1 MNIWFVSQTSLNCKQ
16 KLNVMQTE
24 EYITGKQSMSI
35 IKEMMEVS
43 SKNLQKDG
51 LLIFAW
57 GVAIVLGR
65 FFYFF
70 PEIKLISHKL
80 TFVLHTLSWMLGIGV
95 ILFTIYYVFFYK
107 KGVKTYVSQTAIYTW
122 LGILIVDNLII
133 MLIKQKTGEVNFTLL
148 HPIQMS
154 LIGLALFVT
163 SGLYREKLLLL
174 GALVYWVA
182 AYLCA
187 DYRIPIQ
194 FIFESVAGLIG
205 FLIPG
210 AWLYYK
216 SRKHV

>member
-1 MNIWFVSQTSLNCKQ
+1 
-16 KLNVMQTE
+16 MQTE
-24 EYITGKQSMSI
+24 EQFNEKQSISF
-35 IKEMMEVS
+35 IKGMMEAS
-43 SKNLQKDG
+43 SKSLQKDG

-57 GVAIVLGR
+57 GIAIVFGR
-65 FFYFF
+65 FLYFF
-70 PEIKLISHKL
+70 PEVKLISNRL
-80 TFVLHTLSWMLGIGV
+80 TWVFHTFSWMLGIGV
-95 ILFTIYYVFFYK
+95 ILFTIYYVFFYRK
-107 KGVKTYVSQTAIYTW
+107 DVKTYVSRTAIYTW
-122 LGILIVDNLII
+122 GGILLVDNLII
-133 MLIKQKTGEVNFTLL
+133 MFIKQKTGDVNFELL

-174 GALVYWVA
+174 GGLIYWIA
-182 AYLCA
+182 AYLSL

-194 FIFESVAGLIG
+194 FIFECAAGFIG

>member
-1 MNIWFVSQTSLNCKQ
+1 
-16 KLNVMQTE
+16 MQTE
-24 EYITGKQSMSI
+24 EQITGKKSMSI

-51 LLIFAW
+51 LLIFVW
-57 GVAIVLGR
+57 GIAIVLGR

-70 PEIKLISHKL
+70 PEIKLISHRL
-80 TFVLHTLSWMLGIGV
+80 TFVLHTLSWMLGIAA

-107 KGVKTYVSQTAIYTW
+107 KGVKTYVSQTVIYTW
-122 LGILIVDNLII
+122 IGILIVDNLII
-133 MLIKQKTGEVNFTLL
+133 MFIKQKTGDVNFTLL

-174 GALVYWVA
+174 GGLVYWIA
-182 AYLCA
+182 AYLCL

-194 FIFESVAGLIG
+194 FIFECGAGFIG

>member
-1 MNIWFVSQTSLNCKQ
+1 
-16 KLNVMQTE
+16 MQTE
-24 EYITGKQSMSI
+24 EYLTGTKSISI
-35 IKEMMEVS
+35 IREMMEVS

-57 GVAIVLGR
+57 GVAIVFGR

-70 PEIKLISHKL
+70 PEIKLISHQL
-80 TFVLHTLSWMLGIGV
+80 TFVFHSLSWLLGIGV

-107 KGVKTYVSQTAIYTW
+107 KGVKTYVSQTTIYTW
-122 LGILIVDNLII
+122 LGILIADNLII
-133 MLIKQKTGEVNFTLL
+133 ILIKHKTGDVNFELL

-174 GALVYWVA
+174 GGLVYWLA
-182 AYLCA
+182 AYLCV
-187 DYRIPIQ
+187 DYRIPVQ
-194 FIFESVAGLIG
+194 FIFECGAGFIG

-216 SRKHV
+216 SRKHVSAA